1 MAQHS
6 QSPLTPLNPESAA
19 GIARSS
25 EELRLWSKAANAV
38 IHLGN
43 SALEEQLF
51 KNATLVAEAI
61 REHHPQ
67 SSRRSQPEREAL
79 DVYHQLFNRLF
90 NNNDLAKASIADIPP
105 ENKRVA
111 GNMSYAIGARKRRSK
126 LIEAYAQAS
135 NTAPTAASQVQ
146 NDQHD
151 QRTSQAKQG
160 IRSRPIKVIEDA
172 VVGPI
177 EKAAKKYRRA
187 QEKLLS
193 LQKRTLPNTDTKNK
207 AETKAN
213 NALRQYLLAVQSKIQ
228 TARNNSLHKVVH
240 SNDQYRNPID
250 NAILQDHL
258 TPYDFDRLHT
268 ISRHDV
274 PSGINEVEDGR
285 WLLVAKFSDPM
296 RRPQI
301 IGVDFDEESGKFNAA
316 RLTLD
321 QGLSAL
327 QNATS
332 SREVRIQAAQKAL
345 ADEWHRNDFD
355 EVHAPIHE
363 AVKAFSPS
371 TADSIHNHDEDPVK
385 IPDTDTGPQC

>member
-1 MAQHS
+1 M
-6 QSPLTPLNPESAA
+6 
-19 GIARSS
+19 
-25 EELRLWSKAANAV
+25 
-38 IHLGN
+38 
-43 SALEEQLF
+43 
-51 KNATLVAEAI
+51 
-61 REHHPQ
+61 
-67 SSRRSQPEREAL
+67 
-79 DVYHQLFNRLF
+79 
-90 NNNDLAKASIADIPP
+90 
-105 ENKRVA
+105 
-111 GNMSYAIGARKRRSK
+111 
-126 LIEAYAQAS
+126 
-135 NTAPTAASQVQ
+135 
-146 NDQHD
+146 
-151 QRTSQAKQG
+151 
-160 IRSRPIKVIEDA
+160 
-172 VVGPI
+172 
-177 EKAAKKYRRA
+177 
-187 QEKLLS
+187 LS